1 MSPSRRPRPKAD
13 AGYAALACMLAA
25 ACFALIA
32 LDVTRTSRSEVQA
45 AQAGL
50 VHARLSAAADAGL
63 VLAVQHL
70 TDPDAEAR
78 WLTDLPHEADYAGT
92 RLEIRIED
100 EAGKVPLNTAT
111 PAQLQALFLGAGLDA
126 ANAKALVSNLLN
138 FRDPTRAGA
147 AAAAA
152 GRTGGFRTLIELA
165 LVPGVTPNLYGRI
178 APALTVAGG
187 DVPFDA
193 SLATPLALAAMDG
206 PAQSGV
212 RGLERARELAGERTV
227 LSTEPP
233 KAVAG
238 RTLTIRVTASSG
250 SHDRLEQASLVQLT
264 GRPDRPYLVRERV
277 L

>member
-1 MSPSRRPRPKAD
+1 MSPAPRSPAD

-70 TDPDAEAR
+70 TDPDAGAR
-78 WLTDLPHEADYAGT
+78 WESDVPHEVEYAGT
-92 RLEIRIED
+92 RLQVRIED

-111 PAQLQALFLGAGLDA
+111 PAQITALLESAGVDA
-126 ANAKALVSNLLN
+126 AAAKALVSNFLD

-147 AAAAA
+147 GAAAA
-152 GRTGGFRTLIELA
+152 GRTGGFRALIELA
-165 LVPGVTPNLYGRI
+165 SVPGFTPDLYERL
-178 APALTVAGG
+178 APSVSVAGN

-193 SLATPLALAAMDG
+193 SVATPLALAAMDG
-206 PAQSGV
+206 PGRSGV
-212 RGLERARELAGERTV
+212 RSLERARELAGESTA

-238 RTLTIRVTASSG
+238 RTLTIRVTALSG
-250 SHDRLEQASLVQLT
+250 SRDRVKQATLVQLT
-264 GRPDRPYLVRERV
+264 GRPDRPYLVKERV